1 MRVPEILRAGLSHL
15 PPPLRQCSDSDARP
29 TQEAEIMQARM
40 KNPAYVL
47 PGAMKGIGTLF
58 HAIGESG
65 LAQDVAEIVGLRASQ
80 INGCGACVH
89 GHVANLRKAGVSEER
104 ITAVAA
110 WRHAPFFS
118 DAERAALKLAEAMT
132 RLSDFSGESVPDAL
146 WDEVA
151 DHFDEKE
158 LSALIL
164 TVAVTNMFNRINTTI
179 QEPAGT
185 TWG

>member
-1 MRVPEILRAGLSHL
+1 
-15 PPPLRQCSDSDARP
+15 
-29 TQEAEIMQARM
+29 MQARM
-40 KNPAYVL
+40 TNPAYVL
-47 PGAMKGIGTLF
+47 PGAMKGIGGIF
-58 HAIGESG
+58 QAIGEGG
-65 LAQDVAEIVGLRASQ
+65 LRQELAEIVGLRASQ

-89 GHVANLRKAGVSEER
+89 GHTVNLRKAGVSEER
-104 ITAVAA
+104 ISAVAA

-118 DAERAALKLAEAMT
+118 DAERAALKLTEAIT
-132 RLSDFSGESVPDAL
+132 RLADLSEESVPDAL

-158 LSALIL
+158 LSGLIL
-164 TVAVTNMFNRINTTI
+164 TVSLTNMFNRINTTI